1 MPLGV
6 FSRGREELL
15 LSLVLLAASSSW
27 AQVLTT
33 APPDAGVPAPQA
45 FSAKVALGKGIT
57 VSRGDSL
64 SMTVKGR
71 MSIRELVSVVG
82 PTATNDIELRT
93 VRLVVQ
99 GQAFSPSLS
108 YYVQLA
114 LGMADFETLTDKTGK
129 QTLVGNP
136 MFDAYIDF
144 TALRDLQLRVG
155 QFLVP
160 FDRARTIREFSLQFV
175 DRQQIVSE
183 LTLDRDIGL
192 MAFSNDLFGWGGRL
206 GYAAA
211 VFGGQGR
218 NRVVAVA
225 NPVFMWTGRLSL
237 RPMGP
242 FDDDS
247 EGDIARSTSP
257 HLAIGLAGAYNGG
270 TWRQRS
276 TTGMLFLLPGGFK
289 YTNLAADVVFK
300 YGGFAL
306 LAEGLYRQADRDS
319 RSGTKDVNDKPIK
332 DLTGTAITNP
342 ITEFSRSG
350 WGYTVQASL
359 MVTKELELVARWN
372 QLRWLGA
379 TDPDLI
385 STITRQGREA
395 TIGFNVYLNGHLFKV
410 QADYTARFSEGA
422 TLPYAHLVMALL
434 DLSL

>member
-1 MPLGV
+1 
-6 FSRGREELL
+6 
-15 LSLVLLAASSSW
+15 
-27 AQVLTT
+27 
-33 APPDAGVPAPQA
+33 
-45 FSAKVALGKGIT
+45 
-57 VSRGDSL
+57 
-64 SMTVKGR
+64 
-71 MSIRELVSVVG
+71 
-82 PTATNDIELRT
+82 
-93 VRLVVQ
+93 
-99 GQAFSPSLS
+99 
-108 YYVQLA
+108 
-114 LGMADFETLTDKTGK
+114 
-129 QTLVGNP
+129 
-136 MFDAYIDF
+136 
-144 TALRDLQLRVG
+144 
-155 QFLVP
+155 
-160 FDRARTIREFSLQFV
+160 
-175 DRQQIVSE
+175 
-183 LTLDRDIGL
+183 
-192 MAFSNDLFGWGGRL
+192 
-206 GYAAA
+206 
-211 VFGGQGR
+211 
-218 NRVVAVA
+218 
-225 NPVFMWTGRLSL
+225 
-237 RPMGP
+237 
-242 FDDDS
+242 
-247 EGDIARSTSP
+247 
-257 HLAIGLAGAYNGG
+257 
-270 TWRQRS
+270 
-276 TTGMLFLLPGGFK
+276 MLFLLPGGFK